1 MADDPAVRPGV
12 ESEVI
17 AHSADVRFT
26 LYTLEPGGEIPWHY
40 HSEVTDWFICR
51 EGVFEIDGQSPESS
65 VTLAVGEMYQMPVR
79 RVHRVVNRSDSVCRF
94 ALVQVLGAYDF
105 NPVEG

>member
-26 LYTLEPGGEIPWHY
+26 LYTLEPGAQIPWHF
-40 HSEVTDWFICR
+40 HSEVTDWYICR
-51 EGVFEIDGQSPESS
+51 EGTFAVESQSPNAS
-65 VTLAVGEMYQMPVR
+65 VTLTVGEMHEMDVR
-79 RVHRVVNRSDSVCRF
+79 RVHRVVNTGDSACLF
-94 ALVQVLGAYDF
+94 ALVQGLGKYDF